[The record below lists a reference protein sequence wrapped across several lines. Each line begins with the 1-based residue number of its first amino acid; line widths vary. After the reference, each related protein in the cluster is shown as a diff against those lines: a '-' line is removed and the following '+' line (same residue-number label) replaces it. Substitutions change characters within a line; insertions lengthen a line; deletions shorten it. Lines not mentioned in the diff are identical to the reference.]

1 MGGLGTEPQEH
12 GQQGPPCTED
22 NNSLASLPLPRSLLH
37 PRFRSLPQ
45 SAPPVPSQFPRTLT
59 SSSQRG
65 PSHYLTTPSLSGTSP
80 APHLLPWFCPFS
92 SAAILSWKV
101 ATQLPHLRRG
111 APREQKAM
119 TWLPPQGGWE
129 VRSPRRQNKGLAERI
144 LRGSQT
150 PCASPCAA
158 SITRGVGARPR
169 HFPAPGQA
177 EKGVRGGGREGQRGH
192 VQRNREGGSGTR
204 EEQLQPSRARWEQRR
219 GTGSKGARKT
229 RDGKAEGAERR
240 ETNPRGFLE
249 RLKGEGKMRF
259 KGPRSS
265 APGKVGEA
273 AHLIDF
279 RSSLDRGQVQGS
291 REVQPLPL
299 PRVSRGP
306 PRASATHP
314 EPPHLPPS
322 KSDKCNLHGGLS
334 SLGLSRWP
342 PGASG
347 PTK

>member
-12 GQQGPPCTED
+12 GQQGPPARRTTH
-22 NNSLASLPLPRSLLH
+22 SLPFPFPGASFPLDSDLCPSQPPGAL
-37 PRFRSLPQ
+37 
-45 SAPPVPSQFPRTLT
+45 PVPQDPYVFLPEGTISL
-59 SSSQRG
+59 SG
-65 PSHYLTTPSLSGTSP
+65 TTPSLSGTSP

-92 SAAILSWKV
+92 SAAILSWKI
-101 ATQLPHLRRG
+101 ATQLPHLRRR

-144 LRGSQT
+144 LRGVADTLCLTLCCQHHT
-150 PCASPCAA
+150 W
-158 SITRGVGARPR
+158 GGGGGPR

-177 EKGVRGGGREGQRGH
+177 EKGVRGGSREGQRGH

-204 EEQLQPSRARWEQRR
+204 EEQLQPSRERWEQRR

-240 ETNPRGFLE
+240 ETNPRRFLE

-265 APGKVGEA
+265 TPGE
-273 AHLIDF
+273 
-279 RSSLDRGQVQGS
+279 RPETRG
-291 REVQPLPL
+291 R
-299 PRVSRGP
+299 
-306 PRASATHP
+306 
-314 EPPHLPPS
+314 
-322 KSDKCNLHGGLS
+322 
-334 SLGLSRWP
+334 
-342 PGASG
+342 
-347 PTK
+347 